1 MNKVFNF
8 LIFFTVISVN
18 AQVADDNPEKLVDE
32 TIQKQSST
40 IESLQVAQEKI
51 DKLDAESKK
60 LTNEYKDTVVEY
72 EILNRYDNQL
82 QKITESQAEE
92 IKNLVDQIDSLD
104 ETNKYVLPLLERMVF
119 TLRDLIELDIP
130 FLLDERILR
139 LEELESILYQA
150 NFSTA
155 EKFRKIYEAYQIE
168 NEYGRTIEA
177 YSGNININGVNLAAQ
192 FFRLGRLNLFYM
204 TPDQDETGYWNK
216 DTNSWLHLGGKY
228 SDEIDSAL
236 KVAYKQAPP
245 DFITLPVQGVK
256 K

>member
-60 LTNEYKDTVVEY
+60 LTNEYKDTIVEY

-92 IKNLVDQIDSLD
+92 IKNLLDQIDSLD

>member
-18 AQVADDNPEKLVDE
+18 AQVVDDNPEKLVDE

-92 IKNLVDQIDSLD
+92 IKNLLDQIDSLD

-130 FLLDERILR
+130 FLLDERMLR

>member
-18 AQVADDNPEKLVDE
+18 AQVVDDNPEKLVDE

-92 IKNLVDQIDSLD
+92 IKNLVNQIDSLD

-119 TLRDLIELDIP
+119 TLRDL
-130 FLLDERILR
+130 R
-139 LEELESILYQA
+139 A
-150 NFSTA
+150 
-155 EKFRKIYEAYQIE
+155 
-168 NEYGRTIEA
+168 
-177 YSGNININGVNLAAQ
+177 
-192 FFRLGRLNLFYM
+192 
-204 TPDQDETGYWNK
+204 
-216 DTNSWLHLGGKY
+216 
-228 SDEIDSAL
+228 
-236 KVAYKQAPP
+236 
-245 DFITLPVQGVK
+245 
-256 K
+256 

>member
-18 AQVADDNPEKLVDE
+18 AQVVDDNPEKLVDE

-40 IESLQVAQEKI
+40 IESLQVAQEKV

-130 FLLDERILR
+130 FLLDERMLR

>member
-1 MNKVFNF
+1 MNKVVNF

-18 AQVADDNPEKLVDE
+18 AQVVDDNPEKLVDE
-32 TIQKQSST
+32 TIQKQSSA

-130 FLLDERILR
+130 FLLDERMLR

>member
-18 AQVADDNPEKLVDE
+18 AQVVDDNPEKLVDE

-92 IKNLVDQIDSLD
+92 IKNLLDQIDSLD

>member
-18 AQVADDNPEKLVDE
+18 AQVVDDNPEKLVDE
-32 TIQKQSST
+32 TIQKQSSA

-60 LTNEYKDTVVEY
+60 LTNEYKDTIVEY

-130 FLLDERILR
+130 FLLDERMLR

-155 EKFRKIYEAYQIE
+155 EKFRKIY
-168 NEYGRTIEA
+168 
-177 YSGNININGVNLAAQ
+177 V
-192 FFRLGRLNLFYM
+192 F
-204 TPDQDETGYWNK
+204 
-216 DTNSWLHLGGKY
+216 
-228 SDEIDSAL
+228 
-236 KVAYKQAPP
+236 
-245 DFITLPVQGVK
+245 
-256 K
+256 

>member
-8 LIFFTVISVN
+8 LIFFTFISVN
-18 AQVADDNPEKLVDE
+18 AQVVDDNPEKLVDE

-130 FLLDERILR
+130 FLLDERMLR

>member
-18 AQVADDNPEKLVDE
+18 AQVIDDNPEKLVDE

-40 IESLQVAQEKI
+40 IVSLQVAQEKI

-60 LTNEYKDTVVEY
+60 LTNEYKDTIVEY

-130 FLLDERILR
+130 FLLDERMLR

>member
-18 AQVADDNPEKLVDE
+18 AQVVDDNPEKLVDE

-40 IESLQVAQEKI
+40 IESLQVTQEKI
-51 DKLDAESKK
+51 DKLDAESTK
-60 LTNEYKDTVVEY
+60 LTNEYKDTIVEY

-130 FLLDERILR
+130 FLLDERMLR

>member
-1 MNKVFNF
+1 MNK
-8 LIFFTVISVN
+8 FFYVLMPFIALN
-18 AQVADDNPEKLVDE
+18 IHAQAIDDNPEKLVDQ
-32 TIQKQSST
+32 TIQKQSTT
-40 IESLQVAQEKI
+40 IESLQKAQEKI
-51 DKLDAESKK
+51 DELDTESKK

-92 IKNLVDQIDSLD
+92 INSLISQIDSLD
-104 ETNKYVLPLLERMVF
+104 ETNKYVLPLLERMLV

-130 FLLDERILR
+130 FLIQERMDR

-177 YSGNININGVNLAAQ
+177 YSGNIDIDGINLAAE

-204 TPDQDETGYWNK
+204 TPDQNKTGYWDKEINGW
-216 DTNSWLHLGGKY
+216 TLMNGKY
-228 SDEIDSAL
+228 ADDIDAAL
-236 KVAYKQAPP
+236 KIAFKQAPP
-245 DFITLPVQGVK
+245 DFINLPLQGVK
-256 K
+256 R

>member
-1 MNKVFNF
+1 MNKVVNF

-18 AQVADDNPEKLVDE
+18 AQVVDDNPEKLVDE

-92 IKNLVDQIDSLD
+92 IKNLVNQIDSLD

>member
-18 AQVADDNPEKLVDE
+18 AQVVDDNPEKLVDE

-60 LTNEYKDTVVEY
+60 LTNEYKDTIVEY

-130 FLLDERILR
+130 FLLDERMLR

>member
-18 AQVADDNPEKLVDE
+18 AQVVDDNPEKLVDE
-32 TIQKQSST
+32 TIQKQSSA

-60 LTNEYKDTVVEY
+60 LTNEYKDTIVEY

-130 FLLDERILR
+130 FLLDERMLR

>member
-18 AQVADDNPEKLVDE
+18 AQVVDDNPEKLVDE

-60 LTNEYKDTVVEY
+60 LTNEYKDTIVEY

-92 IKNLVDQIDSLD
+92 IKNLLDQIDSLD

-130 FLLDERILR
+130 FLLDERMLR

>member
-18 AQVADDNPEKLVDE
+18 AQVVDDNPEKLVDE
-32 TIQKQSST
+32 TIQKQSSA
-40 IESLQVAQEKI
+40 IESLQVTQEKI
-51 DKLDAESKK
+51 DKLDAESTK
-60 LTNEYKDTVVEY
+60 LTNEYKDTIVEY

-130 FLLDERILR
+130 FLLDERMLR

>member
-92 IKNLVDQIDSLD
+92 IKNLLDQIDSLD

-130 FLLDERILR
+130 FLLDERMSR

>member
-60 LTNEYKDTVVEY
+60 LTNEYKDTIVEY

>member
-1 MNKVFNF
+1 MNKIFYA
-8 LIFFTVISVN
+8 LIPFISIN
-18 AQVADDNPEKLVDE
+18 IYAQTLDDNPEKLVDQ

-40 IESLQVAQEKI
+40 IQSLQKAQEKI
-51 DKLDAESKK
+51 DELDTESKK

-92 IKNLVDQIDSLD
+92 INSLISQIDSLD
-104 ETNKYVLPLLERMVF
+104 ETNKYVLPLLERMLV

-130 FLLDERILR
+130 FLIQERMAR

-177 YSGNININGVNLAAQ
+177 YSGNIDIDGIDLAAE

-204 TPDQDETGYWNK
+204 TPDQNKTGYWDK
-216 DTNSWLHLGGKY
+216 DVNGWIHMNGKY
-228 SDEIDSAL
+228 ADDIDAAL
-236 KVAYKQAPP
+236 KIAFKQAPP
-245 DFITLPVQGVK
+245 HFIKLPLQGVK
-256 K
+256 R

>member
-18 AQVADDNPEKLVDE
+18 AQVVDDNPEKLVDE
-32 TIQKQSST
+32 TIQKQSSA

-130 FLLDERILR
+130 FLLDERMLR

>member
-18 AQVADDNPEKLVDE
+18 AQVVDDNPEKLVDE

-92 IKNLVDQIDSLD
+92 IKNLVNQIDSLD

>member
-18 AQVADDNPEKLVDE
+18 AQVVDDNPEKLVDE
-32 TIQKQSST
+32 TIQKQSLT

-92 IKNLVDQIDSLD
+92 IKNLLDQIDSLD